1 MIIDGCQFMVDGVT
15 KFFNSLRVAGWFHH
29 PDERLVKVELVGD
42 QVLATVV
49 EIDLSHAGVEA
60 AFGPGRGF
68 AVQILRPYDGFEAA
82 SAVEFTTDAGRVV
95 RANLAELA
103 RERMSLYPTPLM
115 AQRFMDAVNSKP
127 GARVLDIGG
136 RARSRV
142 DRSAAFTSGECVVL
156 DILAGDN
163 VDVIGDAHALDRYF
177 PADSFDAV
185 MSVSVFEHLMMPW
198 AVVPQINHVLR
209 PGGIALI
216 ATHQTLG
223 MHDMPWDFWRF
234 SDTAWDALFNRHT
247 GFEIIER
254 ALDGEQ
260 FILPF
265 LLRAGKMDAEKA
277 AGYESSA
284 VLVRKIG
291 PCAMQ
296 WALTPADINATM
308 YPEGVEPGPPREMGV
323 GGYDA

>member
-15 KFFNSLRVAGWFHH
+15 KFFNSLRVSGWFHH
-29 PDERLVKVELVGD
+29 PDERLAKAEIVGD
-42 QVLATVV
+42 QALAAVS
-49 EIDLSHAGVEA
+49 EIDLPHGGVEA
-60 AFGPGRGF
+60 VFGPGRGF

-82 SAVEFTTDAGRVV
+82 SEVAFTTDTGRVV
-95 RANLAELA
+95 RANLADLA
-103 RERMSLYPTPLM
+103 RERMSLYPTPQIAL
-115 AQRFMDAVNSKP
+115 RFMEAVNAKP

-136 RARSRV
+136 RARSRI

-163 VDVIGDAHALDRYF
+163 VDVVGDAHALDRHF

-185 MSVSVFEHLMMPW
+185 QSVSVFEHLMMPW
-198 AVVPQINHVLR
+198 AVIPQINHVLR

-260 FILPF
+260 FIVPF
-265 LLRAGKMDAEKA
+265 LLRPAMMDAEKA
-277 AGYESSA
+277 AGYESSV

-296 WALTPADINATM
+296 WKLTPGDINATM
-308 YPEGVEPGPPREMGV
+308 YPQGQERAPAETFNTRT
-323 GGYDA
+323 A

>member
-1 MIIDGCQFMVDGVT
+1 MVIDGCQFMVDGVT
-15 KFFNSLRVAGWFHH
+15 KFFNCLRVAGWFNH

-42 QVLATVV
+42 VLLAVV
-49 EIDLSHAGVEA
+49 AEVGLPHGGVEA

-68 AVQILRPYDGFEAA
+68 AVQVLRPDNGFEPS
-82 SAVEFTTDAGRVV
+82 SAILFTTDTGREV
-95 RANLAELA
+95 RANLTELVH
-103 RERMSLYPTPLM
+103 ERMALYPTPLM
-115 AQRFMDAVNSKP
+115 AQRFMAAVNGKP

-136 RARSRV
+136 RARSRI
-142 DRSAAFTSGECVVL
+142 DRSATFSGAECVVL

-163 VDVIGDAHALDRYF
+163 VDVVGDAHALDRYF

-185 MSVSVFEHLMMPW
+185 FSVSVFEHLMMPW
-198 AVVPQINHVLR
+198 AVIPQINHVLR

-216 ATHQTLG
+216 STHQTLG

-254 ALDGEQ
+254 GMDGEQ

-265 LLRAGKMDAEKA
+265 LLRDNKIDAEKA

-284 VLVRKIG
+284 VMVRKTG
-291 PCAMQ
+291 PCVMQ
-296 WALTPADINATM
+296 WKLTPADINATM
-308 YPEGVEPGPPREMGV
+308 YPEGVEPGPA
-323 GGYDA
+323 D

>member
-15 KFFNSLRVAGWFHH
+15 KFFNSLRVSGWFHH
-29 PDERLVKVELVGD
+29 PDERLAKAEIVGD
-42 QVLATVV
+42 QALAAVS
-49 EIDLSHAGVEA
+49 EIDLPHGGVEA
-60 AFGPGRGF
+60 VFGPGRGF

-82 SAVEFTTDAGRVV
+82 SEVAFTTDTGRVV
-95 RANLAELA
+95 RANLADLA
-103 RERMSLYPTPLM
+103 RERMSLYPTPQIAL
-115 AQRFMDAVNSKP
+115 RFMEAVNAKP

-136 RARSRV
+136 RARSRI

-163 VDVIGDAHALDRYF
+163 VDVVGDAHALDRHF
-177 PADSFDAV
+177 APDSFDAV
-185 MSVSVFEHLMMPW
+185 QSVSVFEHLMMPW
-198 AVVPQINHVLR
+198 AVIPQINHVLR

-260 FILPF
+260 FIVPF
-265 LLRAGKMDAEKA
+265 LLRPAMMDAEKA
-277 AGYESSA
+277 AGYESSV
-284 VLVRKIG
+284 VLVRKIS

-296 WALTPADINATM
+296 WKLTPGDINATM
-308 YPEGVEPGPPREMGV
+308 YPQGQERAPAETFNTRT
-323 GGYDA
+323 A

>member
-15 KFFNSLRVAGWFHH
+15 KFFNSLRVSGWFHH
-29 PDERLVKVELVGD
+29 PDERLAKAEIVGD
-42 QVLATVV
+42 QALAAVS
-49 EIDLSHAGVEA
+49 EIDLPHGGVEA
-60 AFGPGRGF
+60 VFGPGRGF

-82 SAVEFTTDAGRVV
+82 SEVAFTTDTGRVV
-95 RANLAELA
+95 RANLADLA
-103 RERMSLYPTPLM
+103 RERMSLYPTPQIAL
-115 AQRFMDAVNSKP
+115 RFMEAVNAKP

-136 RARSRV
+136 RARSRI
-142 DRSAAFTSGECVVL
+142 DRSAAFTSSECVVL

-163 VDVIGDAHALDRYF
+163 VDVVGDAHALDRHF

-185 MSVSVFEHLMMPW
+185 QSVSVFEHLMMPW
-198 AVVPQINHVLR
+198 AVIPQINHVLR

-234 SDTAWDALFNRHT
+234 SDTAWDALFNHHT

-260 FILPF
+260 FIVPF
-265 LLRAGKMDAEKA
+265 LLRPAMMDAEKA
-277 AGYESSA
+277 AGYESSV

-296 WALTPADINATM
+296 WKLTPGDINATM
-308 YPEGVEPGPPREMGV
+308 YPQGQERAPAETFNTRT
-323 GGYDA
+323 A

>member
-15 KFFNSLRVAGWFHH
+15 KFFNSLRVSGWFHH
-29 PDERLVKVELVGD
+29 PDERLAKVEIIGD
-42 QVLATVV
+42 RMLATVS
-49 EIDLSHAGVEA
+49 EIDLSHGGVEA

-68 AVQILRPYDGFEAA
+68 AVQILRPYDGFEGASEAA
-82 SAVEFTTDAGRVV
+82 FTTDRGREV
-95 RANLAELA
+95 RANLAALV
-103 RERMSLYPTPLM
+103 RERMSLYPTPRIAL
-115 AQRFMDAVNSKP
+115 RFMEAVNGKP

-136 RARSRV
+136 RARSRI
-142 DRSAAFTSGECVVL
+142 DRSTAFTSGECVVL

-163 VDVIGDAHALDRYF
+163 VDVVGDAHALDRYF

-185 MSVSVFEHLMMPW
+185 LSVSVFEHLMMPW
-198 AVVPQINHVLR
+198 AVIPQINHVLR

-216 ATHQTLG
+216 STHQTLG
-223 MHDMPWDFWRF
+223 MHDMPWDFWRL

-254 ALDGEQ
+254 AMDGEQ

-265 LLRAGKMDAEKA
+265 LLRANKMDAEKA

-296 WALTPADINATM
+296 WKLTPGDINATM
-308 YPEGVEPGPPREMGV
+308 YP
-323 GGYDA
+323 GGLEAAPAEDFTQPTA